1 MNYNII
7 HHCRRSF
14 VVTVLSMLVVQ
25 FAPASNAPVVSGS
38 YEVVQKT
45 GLGSQEQIR
54 LRIRLVNH
62 GPSDFFIQRIT
73 LWDSSHPERGGT
85 QACAVT
91 LHARASAD
99 TIQEFTVRHHEYE
112 LWQKGLRPRFILE
125 MPGPG
130 TTRRTTVVRL
140 DPIASK
146 EAK

>member
-7 HHCRRSF
+7 HLCRRSF
-14 VVTVLSMLVVQ
+14 VVGVLSILAVQ

-38 YEVVQKT
+38 YEVLQKT
-45 GLGSQEQIR
+45 GLGYQEQIR

-62 GPSDFFIQRIT
+62 GPSDFVIQRIT
-73 LWDSSHPERGGT
+73 LWGSSHPEKGGT
-85 QACAVT
+85 QACAVP
-91 LHARASAD
+91 LHARASAE
-99 TIQEFTVRHHEYE
+99 TIQEFTVRQHEYE

-140 DPIASK
+140 DPTAGK

>member
-7 HHCRRSF
+7 HLCSRSL
-14 VVTVLSMLVVQ
+14 VVAVMSVLAVQ
-25 FAPASNAPVVSGS
+25 FAPASNAPLVSGS
-38 YEVVQKT
+38 YEVLQET
-45 GLGSQEQIR
+45 RLGSQEQIR

-62 GPSDFFIQRIT
+62 GLSDLFIQRMT
-73 LWDSSHPERGGT
+73 LWDSSHPERGGS

-91 LHARASAD
+91 LHAHGSAE
-99 TIQEFTVRHHEYE
+99 TIQEFTIRQHEYE

-130 TTRRTTVVRL
+130 TARRTTVVRL
-140 DPIASK
+140 DPIAGK